1 MRVVVVGSGSGG
13 AAFAGTLA
21 AGGRHHVVLLEAG
34 PDYGPFEGGGWPA
47 ELLQTASLPRTHD
60 WGLANEDTPGGRR
73 YELGRAKVI
82 GGCSSHNG
90 CSAVRGLRGDFEG
103 WCTATGSDVWRAD
116 AVLPDFLAIE
126 RALRLRS
133 YPPEEVPPFQA
144 RAFDA
149 AMTLGLPATQD
160 FNDLDEGPAVGFC
173 PVNKAGDTR
182 WNCAFAFLDPVRDT
196 GRLEILDRCEAT
208 QVLLEGQ
215 RAVGVRAARAGR
227 DIEVTGD
234 LLVLAG
240 GAYGSPMLLLAS
252 GIGAPDAL
260 DAAGIAT
267 RHALPGVGRNLQDH
281 PSVLLR
287 FAGSPTLEQAMLRFG
302 ETAVP
307 YEEGLIVKAR
317 SSRATT
323 AIDLHLVPCGGRL
336 PDGAWNWEILVALV
350 AARGRGLIEPL
361 PGGAF
366 AIRHRHFQDAD
377 DRAAAREGIA
387 LARRL
392 AAAFPDLGAELE
404 PGPDADL
411 AAVLRDGHVHYWHPA
426 GSCAMGRDPA
436 AGAVTDAEGRVHGL
450 AGLMVADASIMPT
463 VVAANTNLAT
473 VMLGYR
479 LARRLLAQEGLR
491 PARRSRGWRTP

>member
-21 AGGRHHVVLLEAG
+21 ASGRHHVVLLEAG
-34 PDYGPFEGGGWPA
+34 PDYGPFDGGGWPA

-60 WGLANEDTPGGRR
+60 WELENEDRPGGRR

-82 GGCSSHNG
+82 GGCSAHNG
-90 CSAVRGLRGDFEG
+90 CSAVRGLAGDFAG
-103 WCTATGSDVWRAD
+103 WCAATGSNSWRAD

-126 RALRLRS
+126 RRLRLRD
-133 YPPEEVPPFQA
+133 YPPEEIPPFQA

-149 AMTLGLPATQD
+149 AMTLGLPATGN

-173 PVNKAGDTR
+173 PVNKVGGTR

-208 QVLLEGQ
+208 QILLERR
-215 RAVGVRAARAGR
+215 RAVGVRATRAGR
-227 DIEVTGD
+227 DIKVTGD
-234 LLVLAG
+234 LVVLAG

-252 GIGAPDAL
+252 GIGPPAAL
-260 DAAGIAT
+260 DAAGIASC
-267 RHALPGVGRNLQDH
+267 HALPGVGHNLQDH
-281 PSVLLR
+281 PSALLR
-287 FAGSPTLEQAMLRFG
+287 FAGSPALEQAMLRFG
-302 ETAVP
+302 QTAVP

-317 SSRATT
+317 SSLATT
-323 AIDLHLVPCGGRL
+323 AIDLHLVPCGGRQ
-336 PDGAWNWEILVALV
+336 PDGSWNWEILVALV
-350 AARGRGLIEPL
+350 AARARGLIEPL
-361 PGGAF
+361 PGGRF
-366 AIRHRHFQDAD
+366 AIRHRHFTDPG
-377 DRAAAREGIA
+377 DRDLAAVLEGIA

-392 AAAFPDLGAELE
+392 AAAFPDLGDEVS
-404 PGPDADL
+404 PGPDAGL
-411 AAVLRDGHVHYWHPA
+411 AAWVRDRHVHYWHPA
-426 GSCAMGRDPA
+426 GTCAMGRDPA

-473 VMLGYR
+473 IMLGYR
-479 LARRLLAQEGLR
+479 LARRLMGV
-491 PARRSRGWRTP
+491 G